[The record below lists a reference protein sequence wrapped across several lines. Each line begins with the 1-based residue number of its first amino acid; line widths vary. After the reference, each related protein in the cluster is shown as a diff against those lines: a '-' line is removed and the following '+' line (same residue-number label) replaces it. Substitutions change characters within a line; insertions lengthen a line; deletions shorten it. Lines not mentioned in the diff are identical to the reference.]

1 MTRSGFLVID
11 DYAPSLPKPY
21 LVKIY
26 RIDGKEE
33 IMISSN
39 YFSTKEEQNNFIN
52 GILTMFNNKKINEEK
67 PIID

>member
-39 YFSTKEEQNNFIN
+39 YFFYKRRTKQFYKWYSYNV
-52 GILTMFNNKKINEEK
+52 
-67 PIID
+67 